1 MFKDLINIYKERKQL
16 LKEAKEWQNL
26 TALEMAE
33 KAINEQKIVVS
44 IPTSYKDTYDYK
56 KMRRR
61 IKEERK
67 L

>member
-16 LKEAKEWQNL
+16 LKEAKEWQHL

-33 KAINEQKIVVS
+33 KAVNEHKIIVN

-67 L
+67 R